1 MYLDNSLINLL
12 FKFILNIY
20 LSINIMSNLY
30 VITLAT
36 KNEGYY
42 EALKISAK
50 RNNINLITLG
60 WGQKWTGFM
69 MKINLIKEYLNNLDD
84 NDIVVCSDA
93 YDVLIFQDADTI
105 INKFKSFNKPII
117 LSIDGKAN
125 SLLQIW
131 FQSRVFD
138 KCNNIH
144 ICAGLYMGYVWALK
158 LLFNHMCKYNDCSN
172 KNNDDQIM
180 LTNTCNNSSFYNKYM
195 AIDYDSLIFYTTFG
209 GYGLINF
216 DYTPGI
222 NSDIINNKLIIKKT
236 KQEPSFVHGPADT
249 NIDLLIKV
257 YDLHTNKNQRDK
269 LSKAIIYVKPNYYKY
284 YINDALILLLIIPTF
299 IIFIHLLKNYNYNE

>member
-1 MYLDNSLINLL
+1 
-12 FKFILNIY
+12 
-20 LSINIMSNLY
+20 MSNLY

-42 EALKISAK
+42 EALKVGAK

-69 MKINLIKEYLNNLDD
+69 MKIDLIKEYLNNLNN

-105 INKFKSFNKPII
+105 INKFKSFNKPIV

-158 LLFNHMCKYNDCSN
+158 LLFNHMCKYNDCGN

-180 LTNTCNNSSFYNKYM
+180 LTNICNTPSFYNKYM

-236 KQEPSFVHGPADT
+236 NQEPSFVHGAADT

-257 YDLHTNKNQRDK
+257 YNLHTNKNSRDK

-284 YINDALILLLIIPTF
+284 YINDVLILLLIIPTF
-299 IIFIHLLKNYNYNE
+299 IIFIHLLKNYTK

>member
-1 MYLDNSLINLL
+1 
-12 FKFILNIY
+12 
-20 LSINIMSNLY
+20 
-30 VITLAT
+30 
-36 KNEGYY
+36 
-42 EALKISAK
+42 
-50 RNNINLITLG
+50 
-60 WGQKWTGFM
+60 
-69 MKINLIKEYLNNLDD
+69 
-84 NDIVVCSDA
+84 
-93 YDVLIFQDADTI
+93 
-105 INKFKSFNKPII
+105 
-117 LSIDGKAN
+117 
-125 SLLQIW
+125 
-131 FQSRVFD
+131 
-138 KCNNIH
+138 
-144 ICAGLYMGYVWALK
+144 MGYVWALK
-158 LLFNHMCKYNDCSN
+158 LLFNHMCKYNDCGN

-236 KQEPSFVHGPADT
+236 NQEPSFVHGAADT

-257 YDLHTNKNQRDK
+257 YDLHINKNQRDK

-299 IIFIHLLKNYNYNE
+299 IIFIHLLKNYKNYKL

>member
-1 MYLDNSLINLL
+1 
-12 FKFILNIY
+12 
-20 LSINIMSNLY
+20 MSNLY